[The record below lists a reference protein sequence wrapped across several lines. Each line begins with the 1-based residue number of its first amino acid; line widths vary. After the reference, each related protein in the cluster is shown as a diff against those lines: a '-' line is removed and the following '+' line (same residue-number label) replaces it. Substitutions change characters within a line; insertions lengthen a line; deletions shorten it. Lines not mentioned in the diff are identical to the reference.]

1 MIITVNT
8 VNPQPRLIN
17 RTVEVL
23 RSGGIIAYPTDTVY
37 GIGCDIFNK
46 KAIEKIYQ
54 IKHRPRHKPFS
65 FICADLKNI
74 SEYAHVSNFAYK
86 IMRKLLP
93 GPYTFILEGSSLV
106 PKLMLTRRR
115 TVGIRVPDHTVCLA
129 IVRALGH
136 PIVSTSA
143 AVGDSQIMTGDP
155 EEIEE
160 KLGPSL
166 NLVVDGGILYPEP
179 STVVSLIDDSPEIIR
194 AGKGGISLF
203 S

>member
-1 MIITVNT
+1 MIISVNT

-46 KAIEKIYQ
+46 RAIEKIYQ
-54 IKHRPRHKPFS
+54 IKQRPRHKPFS

-143 AVGDSQIMTGDP
+143 AIGDFQIMTGDP

-194 AGKGGISLF
+194 VGKGGISLF

>member
-1 MIITVNT
+1 MIVCVNPD
-8 VNPQPRLIN
+8 NPQPRLIN
-17 RTVEVL
+17 RIVEVL
-23 RSGGIIAYPTDTVY
+23 RSGGVIAYPTDTVY

-54 IKHRPRHKPFS
+54 IKRRSKYKPFS

-74 SEYAHVSNFAYK
+74 SEYARVSNFAYR
-86 IMRKLLP
+86 IMKKLLP

-115 TVGIRVPDHTVCLA
+115 TVGIRVPDHPVCLA

-143 AVGDSQIMTGDP
+143 TIGDAEIMNDP
-155 EEIEE
+155 QEIAEN
-160 KLGPSL
+160 LGPAL
-166 NLVVDGGILYPEP
+166 AMVVDAGSLH
-179 STVVSLIDDSPEIIR
+179 SASSSVVSLIDDNPKIVR
-194 AGKGGISLF
+194 AGKGDISLF
-203 S
+203 C